1 MIAVT
6 TRVIRGLLLTA
17 VGVGLVGLSACG
29 GEMPGDGP
37 ESTATTSEQLGESTC
52 ATISANNTQSS
63 YISPDINTPTTYD
76 RSGCYKSYIVDV
88 NAPFGN
94 HTDTVTANGDGS
106 TQASCEDQVMW
117 MQPYARSGSTF
128 VADGPK
134 QRAQGQWVCG
144 GSLCLGC
151 IFPTLQYGHSGG
163 KIRMAASA
171 RSIATG
177 ATIPMTFSSYL
188 NPT

>member
-76 RSGCYKSYIVDV
+76 RSGC
-88 NAPFGN
+88 
-94 HTDTVTANGDGS
+94 TDTVTANGDGS